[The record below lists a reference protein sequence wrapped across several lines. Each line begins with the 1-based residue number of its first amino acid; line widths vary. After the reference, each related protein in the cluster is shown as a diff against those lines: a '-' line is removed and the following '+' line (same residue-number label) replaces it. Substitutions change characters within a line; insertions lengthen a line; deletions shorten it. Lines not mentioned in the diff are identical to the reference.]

1 MTPVVDETAGDLPV
15 RDVGLTRGGLMAAQT
30 ADPQRLF
37 RFPREHLEDLC
48 LRLQEENSVLK
59 QHTRTQ
65 EQRLRRMSTRLTRLR
80 QASPGSGGGKDR
92 DMEDTIQELE
102 ARVVMLESQK
112 GVLQNKLSLAKQH
125 IMDMGAHRPYNRV
138 GLNFLTPDGKLED
151 PGRDFAH
158 VQAQHAETVLEL
170 QKTRNLLLLEHQIA
184 KDLQVF
190 THKM

>member
-1 MTPVVDETAGDLPV
+1 MREVKSWKKQHIMKMKSKIKASPFNA
-15 RDVGLTRGGLMAAQT
+15 VGLTEVKTSQR
-30 ADPQRLF
+30 RLF

-65 EQRLRRMSTRLTRLR
+65 EHADKPKPLLRCSRMSTRLTRLR

-125 IMDMGAHRPYNRV
+125 IMDMGAHRPYKFSRLEE
-138 GLNFLTPDGKLED
+138 LNGQLKQERQRSLDLEGQLTSTSLS
-151 PGRDFAH
+151 
-158 VQAQHAETVLEL
+158 VQNQDKV
-170 QKTRNLLLLEHQIA
+170 RNLPKTPQ
-184 KDLQVF
+184 
-190 THKM
+190 